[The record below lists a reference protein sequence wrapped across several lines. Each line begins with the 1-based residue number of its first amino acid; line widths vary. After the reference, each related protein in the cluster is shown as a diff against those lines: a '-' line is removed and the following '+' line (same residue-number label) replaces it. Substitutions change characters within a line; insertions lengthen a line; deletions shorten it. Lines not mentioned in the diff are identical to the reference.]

1 MILKSARNLRY
12 SLAFEERVIA
22 APERRGGLEAARL
35 QLPARGGVHDL
46 GGEVRHD
53 RRPGSGLHQH
63 VQYFFATQ
71 FSMFEHSPS
80 LFPQA
85 TSVPHAQRM

>member
-22 APERRGGLEAARL
+22 APERRGGREAARL
-35 QLPARGGVHDL
+35 QPPASGDTLDL
-46 GGEVRHD
+46 VEKIIHD

-63 VQYFFATQ
+63 IQYFFAT
-71 FSMFEHSPS
+71 
-80 LFPQA
+80 
-85 TSVPHAQRM
+85 